1 MRSWNRNKKA
11 RSSGELV
18 EGGVI
23 VMNVGL
29 DLGTSAVRA
38 AAVQVGK
45 GQPALR
51 AYGQVPLPA
60 GAMSS
65 GEIVD
70 PQAVAAAITRLWKQ
84 VKLPRRDV
92 VVGIANQ
99 RAIVR
104 RVDLPFMP
112 EQELRESLP
121 FQAQEYIPIPIA
133 EAILDL
139 VPLEEYSGPGGEPMI
154 SALLVAAQRDMIA
167 EVVNV
172 TDQAGLAV
180 KAIDLQAFAVVRA
193 VFSYSINL
201 DSGAQALVVL
211 GGGLTQVA
219 AVRSGSVRFLR
230 IIPVGGDQFT
240 KVLADRV
247 NLDTQTAEE
256 VKRRVGVALEGKPQ
270 RSGRVEE
277 DALAVLTEEAD
288 SLIEDIRGSLDFF
301 ASQPDGA
308 PIERLLIAGN
318 AARLPNL
325 ANRMS
330 RMLNLPIEPVKV
342 LGQGRVD
349 TSKLRM
355 SEQELMLAQPVVSIP
370 VGLSLWDEV

>member
-1 MRSWNRNKKA
+1 
-11 RSSGELV
+11 
-18 EGGVI
+18 
-23 VMNVGL
+23 MNVGL

-38 AAVQVGK
+38 AAVQIGK

-60 GAMSS
+60 GAMNS

-70 PQAVAAAITRLWKQ
+70 SQAVAAAITRLWKQ

-112 EQELRESLP
+112 EQELRDALP

-133 EAILDL
+133 EAILDF

-154 SALLVAAQRDMIA
+154 SALVVAAQRDMIA

-201 DSGAQALVVL
+201 DSGAQALVIL

-247 NLDTQTAEE
+247 NLDTQIAEE
-256 VKRRVGVALEGKPQ
+256 LKRRVGVALEGKPQ
-270 RSGRVEE
+270 RSGRIEE
-277 DALAVLTEEAD
+277 DATAVLTEEAD
-288 SLIEDIRGSLDFF
+288 ALIEDIRGSLDFF

-308 PIERLLIAGN
+308 PVERLLLAGN

-325 ANRMS
+325 ANRLS
-330 RMLNLPIEPVKV
+330 RMLNLPIEPVRV

-349 TSKLRM
+349 TSKLKL
-355 SEQELMLAQPVVSIP
+355 SDQELMLAQPVVSIP
-370 VGLSLWDEV
+370 VGLALWDEV